1 MGQQPLSD
9 AQLLAASEALTTTHG
24 NIVQAAA
31 ILGIPKP
38 TFENHV
44 RAAVRRGFVDLEAL
58 RASKPKLLRESKP
71 SPRLPV
77 TADEC
82 WALLDGWIGRKRIP
96 KAKPPKWKAGAVQ
109 RICVAGDF
117 HAPFTDMNAVA
128 SLITEEGPKTDTL
141 VIAGDFMDM
150 HGASTFVK
158 YETVTLEQE
167 IAHADA
173 TLDQLARAFPDILV
187 VDGSNHHD
195 RFEKRLRAMLPP
207 DVMHGVEVLCGGNL
221 SLMKLLAKRH
231 RNVRFAPV
239 TSGRYEVGWC
249 SQIGDVLVTHA
260 EKFSKVPSAALR
272 GIDEW
277 LTDQQDILNLQPWRV
292 LIQAHT
298 HQLGCF
304 PFKADRMLVESGCM
318 CETMGYQLTARVM
331 GRPQRQGW
339 ITLTQHHGRTDM
351 NSIRMRWLN
360 ADRQVA

>member
-1 MGQQPLSD
+1 MAAKPLTD
-9 AQLLAASEALTTTHG
+9 AQVLTAAEALKATYG

-31 ILGIPKP
+31 RCGVHKP

-44 RAAVRRGFVDLEAL
+44 RVAVKRGLVDLAAL
-58 RASKPKLLRESKP
+58 RASKPAPDRVAVP

-77 TADEC
+77 SADEC
-82 WALLDGWIGRKRIP
+82 WALLDDWIGRKRIP
-96 KAKPPKWKAGAVQ
+96 KAKPPKWQAGKTQ

-117 HAPFTDMNAVA
+117 HAPFTDMSAVA
-128 SLITEEGPKTDTL
+128 SLIAEEGPKTDTL

-158 YETVTLEQE
+158 YETVTLAQE

-231 RNVRFAPV
+231 RHVRFAPV
-239 TSGRYEVGWC
+239 KSGRYEVGWC
-249 SQIGDVLVTHA
+249 SQIGDALITHA

-318 CETMGYQLTARVM
+318 CETMGYQLSARVM

-339 ITLTQHHGRTDM
+339 ITLTQHNGRTDM

-360 ADRQVA
+360 PESRVA